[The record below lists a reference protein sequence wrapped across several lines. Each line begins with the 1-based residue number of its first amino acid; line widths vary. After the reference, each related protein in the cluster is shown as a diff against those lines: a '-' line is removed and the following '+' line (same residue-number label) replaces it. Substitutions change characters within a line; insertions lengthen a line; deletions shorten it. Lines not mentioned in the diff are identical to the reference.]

1 MKGRSHPNIL
11 ALRLAL
17 FYLHLIQKALED
29 ESNLSLDFAHDLR
42 KATVSLSLSFP
53 VCVMGTS
60 L

>member
-1 MKGRSHPNIL
+1 MKGEMPNIP

-29 ESNLSLDFAHDLR
+29 EANLSLDFAHDLR